1 MLVRFIKGL
10 FGKKKLSKKER
21 LLLDT
26 ITIIE

>member
-10 FGKKKLSKKER
+10 FKKNRLTKKER
-21 LLLDT
+21 LLLET

>member
-10 FGKKKLSKKER
+10 FNRKKLTKKER
-21 LLLDT
+21 LLLET